1 MRNTSSDTYSYC
13 YSYRYVYFNGY
24 AYCYRGAE
32 VYADAQ
38 TASNTA
44 VSSLIFS
51 GIRGTREFSDGA
63 APPTPGRVSEI
74 LRPTPAADKSEEGP
88 ITSFDEKITKKVLT
102 FFCGFH

>member
-1 MRNTSSDTYSYC
+1 VRNTSSNSYSYSYSYC
-13 YSYRYVYFNGY
+13 YRYVYFNVY

-63 APPTPGRVSEI
+63 APPSAERAQICEPGRVSEI
-74 LRPTPAADKSEEGP
+74 L
-88 ITSFDEKITKKVLT
+88 
-102 FFCGFH
+102 